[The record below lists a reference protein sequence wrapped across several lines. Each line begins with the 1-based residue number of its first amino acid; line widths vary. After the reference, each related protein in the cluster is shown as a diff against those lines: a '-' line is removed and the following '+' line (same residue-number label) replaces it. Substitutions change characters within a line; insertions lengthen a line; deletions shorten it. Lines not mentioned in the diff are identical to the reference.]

1 MRDKQ
6 AKQRSDTT
14 GEAVLRAPRLDPRTI
29 ARPRL
34 VEALKQ
40 ERHRRCLIL
49 QAPAGCGKTTV
60 LGAWRRE
67 LVALGVKVA
76 WVALGEGDDD
86 VARFVDA
93 LIVAVSAIDA
103 DMARQ
108 AVVLAERG
116 DAVAAIEG
124 IAIALV
130 RGMAAHPHA
139 VALVFD
145 DTHHLRDP
153 RIVGALQLLLDH
165 GPAHLLCIFAS
176 RTPLTLSLARLRD
189 QGELLELGFEA
200 LRFTAEESH
209 QLVKSLLGEADDGQ
223 AHALHAM
230 TDGWAA
236 GLKLLCLERR
246 RHGAAQRAGDVRVRD
261 AKTFAHYFE
270 SEVMARLSP
279 HDMRLFVRCALAE
292 HFNAALCDALQ
303 DGEPSTGWAADL
315 LARLE
320 SQGLFMM
327 SAGPRYPE
335 GWWRLHPLLRDV
347 LLTHLRAL
355 PPAEQQRLH
364 AIAWR
369 WFAAS
374 DMPHD
379 AVHHALQAGAAAA
392 AADLVERSASALFVR
407 GELRHLAALVRQLPL
422 ALVQER
428 TGLRL
433 WMAWGQV
440 YERRLPDCARSIAQL
455 QLDMAQAAPAERYRL
470 TLLRGLYALQC
481 DDTAA
486 AMAILDA
493 LRDAPA
499 DADAI
504 ALTGRRN
511 LLTWIHLYR
520 GEYEKARLVQ
530 LEPAPRMP
538 GGEPLYGTPFGVLA
552 GRCLVGL
559 THAVEGQMILAE
571 RIYRDVLYEADRRGA
586 SCVDAGCLAA
596 GLLAEVLYELSDTAG
611 AVRLLEERL
620 DVLEQVS
627 IPDTAMRVML
637 VMVRSHRLAGRP
649 FDALAYAEQISD
661 EAERMGLDRLRA
673 YGLME
678 QVQLHLQRHAPE
690 IAQQCMAELDL
701 LDARH
706 ADAEVGTLSE
716 IRVAAERARIALA
729 MHGGD
734 AQAALARLDALD
746 SLCRQRGR
754 VRRIPH
760 QRLQAAVIESQQ
772 GRHAQAQAHVR
783 EALRIGHS
791 LGLVRTLLDAH
802 ASVPALIAQALD
814 ALRDDPVLAFYAERL
829 LAAARAGAP
838 GAIAQTSAQESRPAR
853 AARSAALQLL
863 SPRETEIV
871 QLLLQAMSNKKI
883 ARVLD
888 LSLDTVKWHLKNC
901 YGKLGVSGRDEVIER
916 LRDADLS

>member
-6 AKQRSDTT
+6 AKGRSDTA
-14 GEAVLRAPRLDPRTI
+14 GEPPLRAPRADPRNI

-34 VEALKQ
+34 VEALKR

-49 QAPAGCGKTTV
+49 QGPGGCGKTTV

-67 LVALGVKVA
+67 LVALGVEVA
-76 WVALGEGDDD
+76 WVALGEGDND

-93 LIVAVSAIDA
+93 LLVAVSEIDA
-103 DMARQ
+103 AMVREA
-108 AVVLAERG
+108 AVLAGRG
-116 DAVAAIEG
+116 DTAGAIEG

-130 RGMAAHPHA
+130 RGIAAHPHA

-145 DTHHLRDP
+145 DAHHLRDA

-165 GPAHLLCIFAS
+165 GPANLVCIFAS
-176 RTPLTLSLARLRD
+176 RVPLSLSLARLRA

-200 LRFTAEESH
+200 LRFTAEESG
-209 QLVKSLLGEADDGQ
+209 QLVKSLLEDADDRQ
-223 AHALHAM
+223 ARSLHEL

-246 RHGAAQRAGDVRVRD
+246 RHGGAQRPGDLRVRD
-261 AKTFAHYFE
+261 AKTFARYFE
-270 SEVMARLSP
+270 SEVMSRLSP
-279 HDMRLFVRCALAE
+279 HDMRWFVRCALPE
-292 HFNAALCDALQ
+292 HFNGALCEALQ
-303 DGEPSTGWAADL
+303 DGEPSTGLPAEL

-347 LLTHLRAL
+347 LLTHVQAL
-355 PPAEQQRLH
+355 PAAEQQRLH
-364 AIAWR
+364 TIAWR
-369 WFAAS
+369 WFSAC

-379 AVHHALQAGAAAA
+379 AVHHALQAGDAGA
-392 AADLVERSASALFVR
+392 AADLVEGAATGLFVR
-407 GELRHLAALVRQLPL
+407 GELRRLVGLVRQLS
-422 ALVQER
+422 AAIVRAR

-433 WMAWGQV
+433 WMAWVQV

-455 QLDMAQAAPAERYRL
+455 QRDMAHAAPAERYRL
-470 TLLRGLYALQC
+470 TLLRGLYAVQC

-486 AMAILDA
+486 AMAILPA

-530 LEPAPRMP
+530 LEPAPRMQ

-559 THAVEGQMILAE
+559 THAVEGQVIQAE

-596 GLLAEVLYELSDTAG
+596 GLLGEVLYELNDAAG

-627 IPDTAMRVML
+627 IPDTVTRVML
-637 VMVRSHRLAGRP
+637 VMVRSHALAGRP
-649 FDALAYAEQISD
+649 LDALAYVEQID
-661 EAERMGLDRLRA
+661 DYAERMGLDRLRA
-673 YGLME
+673 YCLME
-678 QVQLHLQRHAPE
+678 QVRLHLQRSAPE
-690 IAQQCMAELDL
+690 VAQQFMASLEL

-706 ADAEVGTLSE
+706 AGAETGTLSE
-716 IRVAAERARIALA
+716 IRVAAERSRIALA

-734 AQAALARLDALD
+734 MQAALVRLGALET
-746 SLCRQRGR
+746 LCRQRGR
-754 VRRIPH
+754 VRRIPYL
-760 QRLQAAVIESQQ
+760 RLQSAVIEHQQ
-772 GRHAQAQAHVR
+772 GHVERVRAHVR
-783 EALRIGHS
+783 EALRIGHG

-802 ASVPALIAQALD
+802 ASVPTLIEEALD
-814 ALRDDPVLAFYAERL
+814 ELRDDPVLAFYAERL
-829 LAAARAGAP
+829 LAAARMRPEAAAGDE
-838 GAIAQTSAQESRPAR
+838 GRRAR
-853 AARSAALQLL
+853 AARAGALELL
-863 SPRETEIV
+863 SPREAEIV